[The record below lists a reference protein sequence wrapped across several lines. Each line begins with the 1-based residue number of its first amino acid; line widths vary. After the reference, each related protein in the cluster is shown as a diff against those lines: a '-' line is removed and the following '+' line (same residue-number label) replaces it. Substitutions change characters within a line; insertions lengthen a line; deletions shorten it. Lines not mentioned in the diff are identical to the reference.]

1 VKITILATGF
11 GVGNIPGMEDAIQAR
26 EAERKIQEAMTERER
41 IDKEEQDSA
50 LIDSFY
56 RDSTMVKRSIRSFIF
71 KDDDLDDDSLIGC
84 VESSVTLNR
93 TSNELGDLENKRQQG
108 EVRTDTVATG
118 EGDNLTIVF

>member
-1 VKITILATGF
+1 
-11 GVGNIPGMEDAIQAR
+11 MEDAIQAR

-93 TSNELGDLENKRQQG
+93 TSKELGDLENKRQQG